1 MITFKS
7 ALLVPAFAAIAL
19 STTVAVALADPDTAP
34 VSPSGNEVRQTPATV
49 TVTATVAPGQCMP
62 IAGGP
67 SSAPVTDTAGAPTPA
82 EGAPL
87 PTTVTTVARTE
98 GEPGTGASTS
108 RFDPYTCAPV
118 PAAAVAEP
126 GHTTTSAASLAPT
139 AAAAVPSYT
148 PPLAPYPGSNG
159 SGTASGGDAVAAA
172 TQQPLSAPTTSTTV
186 PAPAALAPR

>member
-7 ALLVPAFAAIAL
+7 ALMAPAFAAIAL
-19 STTVAVALADPDTAP
+19 STTVTVALADPESTPA
-34 VSPSGNEVRQTPATV
+34 SPSGNEVRQTPATV

-67 SSAPVTDTAGAPTPA
+67 SSVSVTDTAGAPTDTQ
-82 EGAPL
+82 GAPL

-118 PAAAVAEP
+118 PAVAATEP
-126 GHTTTSAASLAPT
+126 GHTAESAPSLAPT
-139 AAAAVPSYT
+139 TVAAVPSYT
-148 PPLAPYPGSNG
+148 APLAPYPGSNG
-159 SGTASGGDAVAAA
+159 AGIASGGDAVAAA
-172 TQQPLSAPTTSTTV
+172 TQQPLSSPTTITTV